1 MAESL
6 PGGGLPSGLSW
17 IERRDALE
25 EKVVTQFKEALLMG
39 EDEELEMDTSFFDL
53 GLTSLAL
60 GAMRKQLE
68 DQLGVTIDATVLF
81 NEPTVGR
88 LVEYLAA
95 APPAPA
101 RSRSGRT

>member
-1 MAESL
+1 MVDSL
-6 PGGGLPSGLSW
+6 PDGGPPRELSW
-17 IERRDALE
+17 VERRDALE

-39 EDEELEMDTSFFDL
+39 EDEELELDTSFFDL

-60 GAMRKQLE
+60 GAMRKRLE
-68 DQLGVTIDATVLF
+68 DLLGVAIDATVLF

-95 APPAPA
+95 APSGPA
-101 RSRSGRT
+101 RSANSRP